1 MDGEIRSIKG
11 LNGVNPVISKL
22 CVKMDQIGGK
32 NPIKSRETRKKD
44 VSQQIDGICDFI
56 FSSFNAWE
64 EIDE

>member
-1 MDGEIRSIKG
+1 
-11 LNGVNPVISKL
+11 
-22 CVKMDQIGGK
+22 MDQIGGK